1 MSLREALLIAL
12 RALRA
17 HRLRST
23 LTGAAAGTTSTGT
36 VVETNT
42 VQFLSANII
51 GTTDIWVTTN
61 IRNLTAGSV

>member
-1 MSLREALLIAL
+1 
-12 RALRA
+12 LRA